1 MEALVHALGIQWS
14 ALIAQTINFLILLF
28 ILTRFVYKPILNVID
43 ERRQLVAESI
53 RKAEEIDRHA
63 ALLDQERSEKLKHT
77 DEKIGVM
84 LGQAKADAEAIRAE
98 ILKEANTS
106 AAQTLEKGRQKL
118 LSDRA
123 QMMKELQQKLAHTII
138 HSAEKI
144 LKREFSKEDQAE
156 MEADLEK
163 ALPTL
168 LA

>member
-14 ALIAQTINFLILLF
+14 ALIAQAVNFLILLF
-28 ILTRFVYKPILNVID
+28 ILSRFVYRPILKVID
-43 ERRQLVAESI
+43 DRRALVAESV

-63 ALLDQERSEKLKHT
+63 ALLDQERSDKLKKT
-77 DEKIGVM
+77 DEKIGAM
-84 LGQAKADAEAIRAE
+84 LGQAKVDAEAIRTE
-98 ILKEANTS
+98 IVKEANTS

-118 LSDRA
+118 LSERA
-123 QMMKELQQKLAHTII
+123 QMIKDLQQKLAHTII